1 MSLENTFKQA
11 IKQGETQYG
20 CMLTTADAYVAEIA
34 ATANFDWLF
43 IDGEHAPN
51 DLRTILSQL
60 QAIAPYRSH
69 PVVRPVEGDTALIKQ
84 LLDIGVQS
92 LLIPMIETAEQA
104 ELMVKA
110 IHYPPKGIRGV
121 GAAIARAS
129 KWNKISDYHHQI
141 EEQLCL
147 LLQVESK
154 TGLDNLD
161 EILAVEGVDGI
172 FIGPADLAASLGH
185 IGESGHPEVQAE
197 ISKALKKI
205 TAAGK
210 AAGILTT
217 EPALAKSYEEQGVTF
232 MAVGIDSLLLS
243 NAMSDLAKQYVLNT

>member
-11 IKQGETQYG
+11 LRQGHMQYG

-51 DLRTILSQL
+51 DLRTILGQL
-60 QAIAPYRSH
+60 QAVAPYRSH
-69 PVVRPVEGDTALIKQ
+69 PVVRPVEGEPALIKQ

-92 LLIPMIETAEQA
+92 LLIPMIESAEQA

-110 IHYPPKGIRGV
+110 IHYPPRGIRGV

-129 KWNKISDYHHQI
+129 KWNKIPDYHHQV
-141 EEQLCL
+141 EDQLCL
-147 LLQVESK
+147 LLQIESK
-154 TGLDNLD
+154 AGLENLD
-161 EILAVEGVDGI
+161 QILAVEGVDGI
-172 FIGPADLAASLGH
+172 FIGPVDLAASLGF

-197 ISKALKKI
+197 ISRALKKI

-217 EPALAKSYEEQGVTF
+217 ELELAKSYQQQGVTF
-232 MAVGIDSLLLS
+232 MAVGIDTLLLS
-243 NAMSDLAKQYVLNT
+243 NAMSELAGQYIPDS